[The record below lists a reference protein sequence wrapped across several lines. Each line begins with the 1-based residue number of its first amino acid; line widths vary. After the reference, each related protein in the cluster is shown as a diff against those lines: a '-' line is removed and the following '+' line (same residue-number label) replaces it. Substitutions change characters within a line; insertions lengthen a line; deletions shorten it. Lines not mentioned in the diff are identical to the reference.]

1 MSQTLNTNEALNLW
15 HAVLVTTV
23 RDDRPDLTM
32 RQLALLLAV
41 YTTNPP
47 HTVRGLAQ
55 TLNISKPAVTRA
67 LDRLCGIELVRRK
80 RDETDRR
87 NVLIQRTV
95 KGSVYLTELADLIAH
110 CAVVAQEQAR
120 PAA

>member
-15 HAVLVTTV
+15 HSVLVTTV

-41 YTTNPP
+41 YTTHPP
-47 HTVRGLAQ
+47 HTVRGLAE

-80 RDETDRR
+80 RDDADRR

-95 KGSVYLTELADLIAH
+95 KGSVYLTELADLIAR
-110 CAVVAQEQAR
+110 CATVAHEEAR